1 MGGKFIS
8 IKCSTAEIKKK
19 TATLR
24 SKISPEQLDA
34 VMRAKAEQIKTFMVA
49 NTPVGKI
56 QRKGGPT
63 RDGWVIKQNKLAS
76 YSVRNYKK
84 TMLYLEMGTQS
95 PIVPKAGNARGLLY
109 IPLTQAG
116 YDSYMANR
124 VHQAKVRR
132 AERKGQQP
140 PPKQKRSGLK
150 RGVDY
155 VFAKSVK
162 GKTPLNLRKKVAPS
176 ITNIFIKEYLKSVGQ
191 TIKK

>member
-8 IKCSTAEIKKK
+8 IKCSVAEIKKK

-24 SKISPEQLDA
+24 SKITPEQLDA
-34 VMRAKAEQIKTFMVA
+34 VMKAKAEEIKAFMVA
-49 NTPVGKI
+49 NTPVGSI

-63 RDGWVIKQNKLAS
+63 RDGWIIRQNKVAS

-84 TMLYLEMGTQS
+84 TMLYLEMGTKS
-95 PIVPKAGNARGLLY
+95 PIVPKSSNFKGFLY

-116 YDSYMANR
+116 YDSYMNHR

-132 AERKGQQP
+132 ALRKGKDAP
-140 PPKQKRSGLK
+140 ERPNRGGLK
-150 RGVDY
+150 RGFDY
-155 VFAKSVK
+155 VFARMVK
-162 GKTPLNLRKKVAPS
+162 GKTPLNLRKKVSPS

>member
-8 IKCSTAEIKKK
+8 IKCSVAEIKKR

-24 SKISPEQLDA
+24 SKITPEQLDA
-34 VMRAKAEQIKTFMVA
+34 VMKAKAEEIKAFMVT

-63 RDGWVIKQNKLAS
+63 RDGWVIRQNQVAS

-84 TMLYLEMGTQS
+84 TMLYLEMGTKS
-95 PIVPKAGNARGLLY
+95 PIVPKAGNVRGLLY

-124 VHQAKVRR
+124 VYQAKVRR
-132 AERKGQQP
+132 ADRKGQEP
-140 PPKQKRSGLK
+140 PPKQKRAKLK

-162 GKTPLNLRKKVAPS
+162 GKAPLNLRKMVSPS